1 MGGIVSFIIP
11 VIAAFVF
18 LSNGRLVLLGLSIVV
33 ATAGLAS
40 WRLMAHHAFLLA
52 RDRIWCELQER
63 GEEPEDFESLAR
75 MVKIEPNAKDIADTP
90 NWIAGVSM
98 IATLVGV
105 ILLIVSLVVR

>member
-1 MGGIVSFIIP
+1 
-11 VIAAFVF
+11 
-18 LSNGRLVLLGLSIVV
+18 
-33 ATAGLAS
+33 
-40 WRLMAHHAFLLA
+40 
-52 RDRIWCELQER
+52 
-63 GEEPEDFESLAR
+63 